1 MRIKDT
7 VVQTAAAQLQ
17 SSRVPTIAP
26 RSGGAFLGHGS
37 VTVMLTAVMHLMNT
51 RTAHEDLAQRMSL
64 LVIMAYASEARTDV
78 TDVMTVVM
86 PAMKG
91 VASMNH
97 VSSTSLLV
105 KMDAAFPRLTSVM
118 EIMIV
123 VMSLMSWNTSVVHQK
138 QRALP
143 SILNV
148 TMETAL
154 KWLKSAIGWMNV

>member
-1 MRIKDT
+1 
-7 VVQTAAAQLQ
+7 
-17 SSRVPTIAP
+17 
-26 RSGGAFLGHGS
+26 
-37 VTVMLTAVMHLMNT
+37 MHLALEVVAVLYLKKSVN
-51 RTAHEDLAQRMSL
+51 S
-64 LVIMAYASEARTDV
+64 SSDV

-123 VMSLMSWNTSVVHQK
+123 VMSRMSWNTSVVHQK

-143 SILNV
+143 GILNV

>member
-1 MRIKDT
+1 M
-7 VVQTAAAQLQ
+7 
-17 SSRVPTIAP
+17 S
-26 RSGGAFLGHGS
+26 AFLYLKKS
-37 VTVMLTAVMHLMNT
+37 VH
-51 RTAHEDLAQRMSL
+51 S
-64 LVIMAYASEARTDV
+64 SSGV
-78 TDVMTVVM
+78 TDGMTVVM

-91 VASMNH
+91 VASMSH

-105 KMDAAFPRLTSVM
+105 RMDVALPRPTFVM

-143 SILNV
+143 IILNV

-154 KWLKSAIGWMNV
+154 KWLKSAIGWMIA